1 MPNPKNVT
9 VGPRQDPAT
18 VPLLRRIW
26 SGYME
31 QVKLPPAETAT
42 ADEMSVVVDAGQL
55 GRVRVYYRR
64 QRYKHY
70 RNTFWMWAIDRAELA
85 PDADLTQPGQ

>member
-1 MPNPKNVT
+1 
-9 VGPRQDPAT
+9 
-18 VPLLRRIW
+18 
-26 SGYME
+26 
-31 QVKLPPAETAT
+31 VKLPPAETAT

-70 RNTFWMWAIDRAELA
+70 RNTFWMWAVDRAEPEPIEPGAIPKLDTG
-85 PDADLTQPGQ
+85 PETGDLF